1 MKYLEQ
7 ILITL
12 RQSNLVR
19 SLKGIRGGY
28 VTARPT
34 DQITMREVLDALDM
48 TILGD
53 VNFYNAEEASPIETV
68 LNRSLWDTMTA
79 YLRKYSENI
88 RLSDLIDQYKE
99 ALSDAE
105 GPMYYI

>member
-1 MKYLEQ
+1 
-7 ILITL
+7 
-12 RQSNLVR
+12 
-19 SLKGIRGGY
+19 
-28 VTARPT
+28 
-34 DQITMREVLDALDM
+34 
-48 TILGD
+48 
-53 VNFYNAEEASPIETV
+53 
-68 LNRSLWDTMTA
+68 MTA